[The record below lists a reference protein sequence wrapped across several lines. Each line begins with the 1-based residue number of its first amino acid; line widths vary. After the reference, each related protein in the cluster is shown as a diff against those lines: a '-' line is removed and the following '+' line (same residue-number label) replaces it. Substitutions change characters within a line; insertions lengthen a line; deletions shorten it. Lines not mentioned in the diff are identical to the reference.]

1 MGGGV
6 GVSIHGA
13 FRVATERTVIAM
25 PETGNSQC
33 PVDWHSRL
41 CEMRLLYLS
50 CFLHFFAAIG
60 FFPDVGASHPLSRLS
75 QKCATDFSD
84 SFTAFF
90 FLSSSVIYVS
100 TTNNAKS
107 CQR

>member
-25 PETGNSQC
+25 PISS
-33 PVDWHSRL
+33 V
-41 CEMRLLYLS
+41 LLFAVADYAKL
-50 CFLHFFAAIG
+50 FLHFFAAIG

-75 QKCATDFSD
+75 QKCATD
-84 SFTAFF
+84 
-90 FLSSSVIYVS
+90 L
-100 TTNNAKS
+100 
-107 CQR
+107 